1 MLPKQKTTLAEKYKV
16 VNPDID
22 DKYNWFHQTA
32 DHYISQ
38 FSNDN
43 QITEIHKLQNA
54 VEGIIDFKDYGY
66 LLNPFNIDSG
76 KQYKVGAKLRNHNI
90 LKGVVYLMTGEYA
103 RRTHDF
109 VVTSLNPDD
118 ENKYKEGLRSAM
130 KDFYEQETINQL
142 NDAGVP
148 TGQDSKEQGT
158 PEEAEQKYKANYDTQ
173 RALFG
178 QNAIDYIRYNQD
190 VEDKIIEAYYDW
202 ISTGAAYTGRF
213 IRSKDVEYEHI
224 PVDEIYVPFET
235 HSRFIED
242 ASFVVRRS
250 VLPLARIIDLFG
262 DKLSEKDLERLEEDY
277 NNDLGFFKTSRTL
290 EMGARGFVRLP
301 TIDASSEE
309 YLSNRRTAEGY
320 PVYHVQWRSFEKY
333 GILTFLDEF
342 GQEQTMEVDD
352 TYKLDK
358 ELGDVKIEWHWD
370 TCICEDIR
378 INEDIHVYDRIVEES
393 RGRLD
398 SRGGKK
404 LSYNG
409 IRARSKSGSIQCPV
423 KEGIPYQLLINGL
436 HYQLEKVINKNKD
449 KVMVIPYGLIPR
461 KKGMD
466 TKETMY
472 HVDATSILWVDETAP
487 NAALAAQMIKVLDMG
502 LGTYIRDVYEL
513 ISAIKQEYWDAI
525 GMNAQRYSNIDQ
537 GAGKGTTEQAI
548 VRSAI
553 ITYDLNRQMDRL
565 LQKDY
570 AGMLDLSKLAWIG
583 GKKSSYIL
591 SDGDRAFLELNADDS
606 LYHSETE
613 YNVFVKD
620 STELTEGIQMMKS
633 TIGAAAQQ
641 SGSLSAISEVVTNN
655 NPNKLKNILGKI
667 EDNNKK
673 HEAYIAE
680 INGKQQ
686 NELQDKINA
695 DKEADRQVKRYEAD
709 MQYQGVVD
717 SANIRTQ
724 NNSRNEARPDS
735 PVETML
741 ANHQINKDISKDM
754 KEERMLQ
761 QKDTELQLKNKQLE
775 ISKSKAN
782 GK

>member
-16 VNPDID
+16 ID
-22 DKYNWFHQTA
+22 PHIDPNYNWFHQTA
-32 DHYISQ
+32 DHYIDQ
-38 FSNDN
+38 FGHDN
-43 QITEIHKLQNA
+43 QIEEIQKLQNA
-54 VEGIIDFKDYGY
+54 VEGIIDFDDYSY
-66 LLNPFNIDSG
+66 LLNPFNIDSS
-76 KQYKVGAKLRNHNI
+76 KQYKVGARLRNHNI

-118 ENKYKEGLRSAM
+118 ENKYKEGLRQAM
-130 KDFYEQETINQL
+130 KDYYEQETINQL
-142 NDAGVP
+142 NEAGVP
-148 TGQDSKEQGT
+148 TGQDSKDQGT
-158 PEEAEQKYKANYDTQ
+158 PEEAEASYKANYDTQ

-178 QNAIDYIRYNQD
+178 QSAIDYIRYNQD
-190 VEDKIIEAYYDW
+190 VEDKVIEAYYDW
-202 ISTGAAYTGRF
+202 ISTGSAYTGRF
-213 IRSKDVEYEHI
+213 IRNNDVDYEYV

-250 VLPLARIIDLFG
+250 FPPLAKIMDLFG
-262 DKLSEKDLERLEEDY
+262 DKLSEKDLEELEEDY
-277 NNDLGFFKTSRTL
+277 QKDLGFFNSSRTL

-301 TIDASSEE
+301 TVDASSDH
-309 YLSNRRTAEGY
+309 YVNDTRNFNGY

-333 GILTFLDEF
+333 GILTYEDEF
-342 GQEQTMEVDD
+342 GQLQTMEVDD

-358 ELGDVKIEWHWD
+358 ELGDISIEWKWD

-378 INEDIHVYDRIVEES
+378 INDKFHVYDRVVEES
-393 RGRLD
+393 RSRLGE
-398 SRGGKK
+398 RGNKK

-436 HYQLEKVINKNKD
+436 HFQLEKVINKNKD
-449 KVMVIPYGLIPR
+449 KVIVMPYGLIPR

-502 LGTYIRDVYEL
+502 LGNYIKDVYEL
-513 ISAIKQEYWDAI
+513 IGAIKQEYWDAI

-553 ITYDLNRQMDRL
+553 ITYDLNRQVDRL

-570 AGMLDLSKLAWIG
+570 AGILDLSKLAWIG
-583 GKKSSYIL
+583 GKKANYIL
-591 SDGDRAFLELNADDS
+591 SDGERAFLEMNADES

-620 STELTEGIQMMKS
+620 STELTEGIQLMKS
-633 TIGAAAQQ
+633 TVGAAAQQ

-655 NPNKLKNILGKI
+655 NPNKLKHILGKI

-673 HEAYIAE
+673 HEAYLAE
-680 INGKQQ
+680 VNGKQQ

-695 DKEADRQVKRYEAD
+695 DKEADREIDRYKAD
-709 MQYQGVVD
+709 KQYQGVVD

-735 PVETML
+735 PVETMM
-741 ANHQINKDISKDM
+741 ANHQINKDVSKDM
-754 KEERMLQ
+754 KEERALQ

-775 ISKSKAN
+775 IQKSKAN
-782 GK
+782 GN